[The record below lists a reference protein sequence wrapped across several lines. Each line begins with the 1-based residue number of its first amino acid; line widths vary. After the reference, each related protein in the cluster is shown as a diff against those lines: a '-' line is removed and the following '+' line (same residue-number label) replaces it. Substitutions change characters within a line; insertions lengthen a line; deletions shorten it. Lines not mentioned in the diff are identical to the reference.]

1 MSGVGWDGI
10 IGVVIIVGLVLA
22 IWAKVS
28 QQTITE
34 LLRDLRDIMSEKKE
48 EVVEKA
54 TVVYT

>member
-34 LLRDLRDIMSEKKE
+34 LLRDIRDIMSEKKE